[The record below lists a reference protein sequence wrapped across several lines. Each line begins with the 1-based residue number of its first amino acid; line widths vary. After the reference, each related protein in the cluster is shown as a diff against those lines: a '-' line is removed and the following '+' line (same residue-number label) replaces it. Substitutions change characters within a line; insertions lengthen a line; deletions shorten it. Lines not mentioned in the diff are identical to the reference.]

1 MVAYDF
7 DEQID
12 RIGTACFKYDGRG
25 HVFQNPDV
33 LPLWVADMDFA
44 TPSFII
50 ERIRKRCQHPVLG
63 YTFRDDEYHAAIRW
77 WYAQRHG
84 WSIDTGWIDFCPG
97 VVSGLNHAIRAY
109 TQPGDAIIIQPP
121 VYHPFFST
129 VENNGRKLVL
139 NPLRNNG
146 EGYYTMDLQHLE
158 TLAQQGAK
166 MLIIS
171 SPHNPVGRVWTRD
184 ELLALGGIC
193 QRYGLIV
200 VSDEIHSDLVFAGH
214 KHIPMASLSDD
225 LAQRTIT
232 FASASKTFNIAG
244 LSSGFAIIPN
254 KELRLRYQ
262 RELEAS
268 GAGMGNLFG
277 IEAVKAAFSPQGE
290 AWLGELLRYLA
301 GNIDFVERFV
311 AERLP
316 QLRFRRPGGTY
327 LLWLDFGSLG
337 ITDKQ
342 LNELLQQSAGVGFNA
357 GSGFGVEGHCFQRI
371 NVACPQSTVR
381 EALERVAA
389 ALEVR

>member
-1 MVAYDF
+1 MSSF
-7 DEQID
+7 DQRID
-12 RIGTACFKYDGRG
+12 RNGTACFKYDGRG

-50 ERIRKRCQHPVLG
+50 ERIVARCQHPILG
-63 YTFRDDEYHAAIRW
+63 YTYRDAEYHEAIRW

-84 WSIDTGWIDFCPG
+84 WNIDTAWIDFCPG
-97 VVSGLNHAIRAY
+97 VVSGLNHAIRAL

-121 VYHPFFST
+121 VYHPFFDT
-129 VENNGRKLVL
+129 VKNNGRVL
-139 NPLRNNG
+139 LQNPLKSNG
-146 EGYYTMDLQHLE
+146 EGHYTMDLQHLDE
-158 TLAQQGAK
+158 LAQQGAK

-171 SPHNPVGRVWTRD
+171 SPHNPVGRVWTRA
-184 ELLALGGIC
+184 ELLALGEIC
-193 QRYGLIV
+193 QRHNLLV
-200 VSDEIHSDLVFAGH
+200 VSDEIHSDLVFVGH
-214 KHIPMASLSDD
+214 KHIPLASISDD
-225 LAQRTIT
+225 FAQRTIT
-232 FASASKTFNIAG
+232 FGSASKTFNIAG

-290 AWLGELLRYLA
+290 AWLGELLTYIN
-301 GNIDFVERFV
+301 GNIDFVEQFV

-316 QLRFRRPGGTY
+316 QVHFRRPEGTY
-327 LLWLDFGSLG
+327 LLWLNFGALG

-342 LNELLQQSAGVGFNA
+342 LNELLQQSAEVGFNA
-357 GSGFGVEGHCFQRI
+357 GSGFGVEGHCFERI
-371 NVACPQSTVR
+371 NVACPRATVR